1 MNFYLASKKVIP
13 TTKNAIVIGNSLGH
27 DLTLSNGQYHHIN
40 TRTLVEGLG
49 PCIKLTAWGGKDK
62 FEAHSAPELEN
73 AVKNNIK
80 GVTELIFDFEKL
92 EYMASAGLRVL
103 LSAAKVMKK
112 QGSMKIINVTEP
124 VMDVFTFTGMA
135 DMLEIEKL

>member
-1 MNFYLASKKVIP
+1 MTV
-13 TTKNAIVIGNSLGH
+13 TTNVDG
-27 DLTLSNGQYHHIN
+27 T
-40 TRTLVEGLG
+40 
-49 PCIKLTAWGGKDK
+49 KLTVTAEGKLGTT
-62 FEAHSAPELEN
+62 SAPELEK

-135 DMLEIEKL
+135 DVMEIEKL